1 MKRVYEI
8 GNDINQISCAVK
20 IGTVGIAYTVVYL
33 ARSGGQW
40 SQIKESSTNNGNI
53 RSFLVG
59 KAIDLR
65 DSYLVIR
72 TIIDFSTIGENLWD
86 EQKNNIV
93 ARYNLKGGLLGDQ
106 SYNHDTD
113 DITSSSNGKIVVITK
128 PIKLI

>member
-8 GNDINQISCAVK
+8 GNDTNQINCTVK
-20 IGTVGIAYTVVYL
+20 IGTVGVAYTAVYI

-40 SQIKESSTNNGNI
+40 SQIKESTSSSGNI
-53 RSFLVG
+53 KSFLVG
-59 KAIDLR
+59 QAIDLR

-72 TIIDFSTIGENLWD
+72 TIIDFSTIDKDLWN

-93 ARYNLKGGLLGDQ
+93 ARYYLKGGLLGAQ
-106 SYNHDTD
+106 TYNHDTD